1 MEGKKLD
8 IGGIG
13 LYAYPAEAYREV
25 FGLSGRAIYDTIHIP
40 STSPSASRR
49 EIPTAP
55 SPSATVQEVQCFFRD
70 CLLAFRPLLDQ
81 EEAEMEGKKLDI
93 GGIGLYAYS
102 AETYRDVFGHEG
114 RAIYA
119 IVHNE
124 YYRYVSYI
132 YKNFISYQLI

>member
-1 MEGKKLD
+1 MEAKKLMID
-8 IGGIG
+8 GVG
-13 LYAYPAEAYREV
+13 LYTFSAEVFRDE
-25 FGLSGRAIYDTIHIP
+25 FGLSGRPIYDTIHIP
-40 STSPSASRR
+40 STSSSASRR

-93 GGIGLYAYS
+93 GGIGLYAYP

-114 RAIYA
+114 QAIYDILQNGA
-119 IVHNE
+119 
-124 YYRYVSYI
+124 YGYVSYI
-132 YKNFISYQLI
+132 YKNFISY